1 MKKRVVIVGFGD
13 TGMLAAINLGNDVD
27 ITGISPKPCLVS
39 GQELGLRLTQP
50 TSWKRDYVVPFR
62 RYKKLDNVSVHQGLV
77 SAIDI
82 KKQCV
87 VFASADGSQQQLDYD
102 VLILSPGVSNGFW
115 RQSGIEDLNSIN
127 QNIESKASQLGSA
140 NTIAIIGG
148 GATGVSVASNLAE
161 RSPNKPVHLF
171 YSHSQPLPG
180 YHPKVRDSIERHL
193 NRSGVIL
200 HPQHRAIIP
209 PGFNCDEIT
218 SDAIEWTTG
227 QTAFQADVSLWAI
240 GKMKPNNDCIPSEM
254 LDQQGF
260 IKTDDYLRVP
270 GHDNIF
276 TVGDIAASDANRSSA
291 RNGGYRLVARNI
303 KAYLANT
310 PEMMMKYQAPHY
322 RWGSI
327 LGVQNDGLRVYQT
340 DGTKFRFPSWSIRTI
355 LLPLLVRKN
364 IYQGMRK
371 SKLV

>member
-1 MKKRVVIVGFGD
+1 MKKRVVVVGFGD
-13 TGMLAAINLGNDVD
+13 TGMLVAINLGSNVD
-27 ITGISPKPCLVS
+27 IIGISPKPCLVS

-50 TSWKRDYVVPFR
+50 TNWKRDYLVPFR
-62 RYKKLDNVSVHQGLV
+62 RYKKLDHVTIYQGLV
-77 SAIDI
+77 DAIDT

-87 VFASADGSQQQLDYD
+87 VFSDADGQTQQVNYD
-102 VLILSPGVSNGFW
+102 VLILSPGVNNGFW
-115 RQSGIEDLNSIN
+115 RQSCIEDLATIN
-127 QNIESKASQLGSA
+127 QNIEFKASQLGCA
-140 NTIAIIGG
+140 QTIAIIGG
-148 GATGVSVASNLAE
+148 GATGVSVASNLAQ
-161 RSPNKPVHLF
+161 RSPNKLVHLF
-171 YSHSQPLPG
+171 YSHDQPLPG

-193 NRSGVIL
+193 SRSGVIL

-209 PGFNCDEIT
+209 ADFTCDEIT
-218 SDAIEWTTG
+218 TNAIEWTAG
-227 QTAFQADVSLWAI
+227 QTAFQADVSVWAV

-254 LDQQGF
+254 LNEKGF

-270 GHDNIF
+270 GHNNIF

-303 KAYLANT
+303 KAYLADT
-310 PEMMMKYQAPHY
+310 PEMMKKYRAPHY

-327 LGVQNDGLRVYQT
+327 LGVQNDGLLVYQP
-340 DGTKFRFPSWSIRTI
+340 DGTKFRFPRWSIKTI

-371 SKLV
+371 P